1 MRWINVNGVLPFLI
15 FLLFLSTLCTDFF
28 LFRKERTI
36 FLKSQYFT
44 ILLQESKFYSIYY
57 EIINEGGNIL
67 KKSFYH
73 YVLTFRGGEWSD
85 EKVRFAE
92 SMFLD
97 HGFPKN
103 SYDFEELSNYIEF
116 QSDEYLTIGAF
127 DVLWD
132 LYETKFSS

>member
-15 FLLFLSTLCTDFF
+15 FWVCFSTLCTDF
-28 LFRKERTI
+28 LLLRKELTI

-44 ILLQESKFYSIYY
+44 IILQEPKFYSIYL
-57 EIINEGGNIL
+57 EIINKGGNIL
-67 KKSFYH
+67 NKSFYH

-103 SYDFEELSNYIEF
+103 SDNFEELSGYIEF

-127 DVLWD
+127 DVLWE